1 MCSHITP
8 WYLNNARHK
17 ANAFGVQY
25 CRVHVLD
32 AAEVAEVPLAV
43 EDSSDSESG
52 ERVPE
57 A

>member
-1 MCSHITP
+1 MCSHIAA
-8 WYLNNARHK
+8 WYLSNARHK

>member
-1 MCSHITP
+1 MGMCSLIAA
-8 WYLNNARHK
+8 WYLSNARHK
-17 ANAFGVQY
+17 ANTFRVQY
-25 CRVHVLD
+25 CRAHVLD

-43 EDSSDSESG
+43 EDISESG